1 MKKAR
6 IATLSEAGAPGSAGA
21 AMWITTLVGYA
32 VYNHRG
38 EEVGDIKDV
47 LLEVRSGKVAY
58 ALLSFRAIV
67 GLGEKVFP
75 VPWRALTFDGEN
87 RRFLLKIDKHRLA
100 DAPGY
105 HKTRSSHITDPAW
118 VRDIDSFYGAAKAD

>member
-1 MKKAR
+1 
-6 IATLSEAGAPGSAGA
+6 
-21 AMWITTLVGYA
+21 MWVTTLLGYA
-32 VYNHRG
+32 VCDHRG

-47 LLEVRSGKVAY
+47 MLDVHSGQVVY

-75 VPWRALTFDGEN
+75 VPWNALTLDSEN
-87 RRFLLKIDKHRLA
+87 RRFLLKVDKDRLE

-105 HKTRSSHITDPAW
+105 HKNRSPNITDPAW
-118 VRDIDSFYGAAKAD
+118 VRDIDSFYGATKGN

>member
-1 MKKAR
+1 
-6 IATLSEAGAPGSAGA
+6 
-21 AMWITTLVGYA
+21 MWITTLVGYA

-47 LLEVRSGKVAY
+47 MLEVRSGKVAY

-105 HKTRSSHITDPAW
+105 HKNRSPNITDPAW